1 MEVFHG
7 RHAAVGRLIVVG
19 VPLGRTQSPEPPVLE
34 VVDIGIVGLVVIG
47 HGRSQLVGV
56 ALEDAVYV
64 HEGVHHLAVLA
75 HPPHLG
81 SASALLPAAG
91 CPSQELLEAL
101 AHQRAAHIEDEVG
114 HEVLDIVG
122 RHVSPHHGHL
132 YLSFLQPC
140 EHFLETACQ
149 EVAGVVVRGGVLARR
164 AESGG
169 LDERHGPRA
178 DVLDAMERGRGIV
191 LSHDDHRPAGVQ
203 EVEQVAIVESA
214 SVETGPHIVY
224 PVGMGELLLGELVEG
239 FGDVYVDVHGARLA
253 VHAVDDGLV
262 GLSLAIPCLLV
273 VHPGRGRVVYYIR
286 CNHRQVDTPVHHLSE
301 DVGLRKGLPVL
312 LTYPRLGAVGRDDD
326 DGQLLIVGLGDGG
339 IDIEQG

>member
-1 MEVFHG
+1 MIDVP
-7 RHAAVGRLIVVG
+7 RAVG
-19 VPLGRTQSPEPPVLE
+19 S
-34 VVDIGIVGLVVIG
+34 
-47 HGRSQLVGV
+47 
-56 ALEDAVYV
+56 
-64 HEGVHHLAVLA
+64 
-75 HPPHLG
+75 
-81 SASALLPAAG
+81 
-91 CPSQELLEAL
+91 
-101 AHQRAAHIEDEVG
+101 
-114 HEVLDIVG
+114 
-122 RHVSPHHGHL
+122 
-132 YLSFLQPC
+132 
-140 EHFLETACQ
+140 
-149 EVAGVVVRGGVLARR
+149 
-164 AESGG
+164 
-169 LDERHGPRA
+169 
-178 DVLDAMERGRGIV
+178 M
-191 LSHDDHRPAGVQ
+191 
-203 EVEQVAIVESA
+203 SA

-273 VHPGRGRVVYYIR
+273 VHLGRGRVVYYIR